1 MQTITARTA
10 TSIFRV
16 REDYT
21 WASPLQATVIA

>member
-1 MQTITARTA
+1 MQTITAFIA

-16 REDYT
+16 REYCT